1 MSGTTHA
8 KDAAHARETVSQP
21 DSRRLHV
28 QRRAHLARVRDPELS
43 LLACT
48 TADNSAM
55 WMLDNMFDLPGTAE
69 ESSFFEDGC
78 PTGLLTLRPH
88 QHAIASL
95 PSGARR
101 TGLPSAEA
109 RRTSASV
116 GNMVTV
122 PEVLADLSGVI
133 GQKVRRGVHYSDLV
147 HRIWRSVRDLRD
159 MH

>member
-1 MSGTTHA
+1 M
-8 KDAAHARETVSQP
+8 
-21 DSRRLHV
+21 
-28 QRRAHLARVRDPELS
+28 RDPELS

-133 GQKVRRGVHYSDLV
+133 QKVRRGVHYSDLV
-147 HRIWRSVRDLRD
+147 RRIWRSVRDVRD